1 MGRVET
7 ISVEGL
13 ELYFHSSDHWPPHFH
28 ARKPGHWEIRIDIQD
43 TTEEKLSFDLKWPRH
58 IDLPARVPKILSV
71 SVARNKAALLQEW
84 ETKVVVSE

>member
-13 ELYFHSSDHWPPHFH
+13 WP
-28 ARKPGHWEIRIDIQD
+28 Q
-43 TTEEKLSFDLKWPRH
+43 H
-58 IDLPARVPKILSV
+58 IDLPARVAKILSV
-71 SVARNKAALLQEW
+71 SVARNKTTLLQEW